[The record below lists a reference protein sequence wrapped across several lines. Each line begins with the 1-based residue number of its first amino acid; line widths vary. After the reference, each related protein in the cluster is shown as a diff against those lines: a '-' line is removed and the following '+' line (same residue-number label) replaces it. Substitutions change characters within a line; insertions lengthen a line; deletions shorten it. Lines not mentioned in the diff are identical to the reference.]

1 MMIIVLETSGK
12 HEEVD
17 NVRVKLFDT
26 WYQADTYC
34 KSVSDKN
41 KKVKYWRF
49 AEIIE
54 EGKEYEV
61 MRYQNL

>member
-1 MMIIVLETSGK
+1 MVIVLETSGQY
-12 HEEVD
+12 EFVD
-17 NVRVKLFDT
+17 NVRVKLFDN
-26 WYQADTYC
+26 WYHADVYC
-34 KSVSDKN
+34 KSVSDEE

-61 MRYQNL
+61 TRCQNL